1 MRGKIY
7 GKTMNDKA
15 IGEKVAD
22 KTASLCEVTVT
33 STGDSE
39 QHIKAVDHVEY
50 ATSALKGLTAD
61 VAL

>member
-7 GKTMNDKA
+7 GKTMNDRA
-15 IGEKVAD
+15 IGENVAK
-22 KTASLCEVTVT
+22 KTAGLCEVTVV
-33 STGDSE
+33 STGESE

-50 ATSALKGLTAD
+50 ATSALRSLTAD